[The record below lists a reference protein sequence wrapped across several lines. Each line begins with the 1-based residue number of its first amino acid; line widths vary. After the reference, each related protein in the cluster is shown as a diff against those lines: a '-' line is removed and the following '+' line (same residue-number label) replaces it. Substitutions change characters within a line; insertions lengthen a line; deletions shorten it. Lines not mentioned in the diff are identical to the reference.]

1 MCKIIKNKN
10 KQNQVMKPK
19 FVKLVPTFRKH
30 LQSTFKEKSLVS
42 KKGPS
47 LDRKSVKKLV
57 LLIKRVIKKDILF

>member
-30 LQSTFKEKSLVS
+30 KDLHPTFKEKNSRYQREVLV
-42 KKGPS
+42 
-47 LDRKSVKKLV
+47 
-57 LLIKRVIKKDILF
+57 